1 MLMTLCWCVVY
12 IILKKM
18 EKYFQLVTNERKQE
32 VQVQVSLTS

>member
-12 IILKKM
+12 IIEMKM

-32 VQVQVSLTS
+32 VQVQVSLSS